1 MSTEKRIMA
10 GACLLCVG
18 VLVGCVQVWLA
29 VAGRAPAM
37 SGLSLLSLGL
47 GGLGAGLMI
56 VAGDGGPAP
65 AGVGAAP
72 ARHGPAG
79 ASGAGGAAASAST
92 PDTDDVDDDAGA
104 EEVLAAA
111 ARIVDGAVADEA
123 DAAVARIHGVPHSHL
138 RMVLSPGGQVTT
150 GAGATGD
157 GDVEGD
163 DVGVPG
169 VVCELVAPSGWM
181 GAGLISLAETLMSH
195 RRMQELLGQL
205 AADGD
210 ASAIAA
216 AEYLRID
223 IPDGREQ

>member
-1 MSTEKRIMA
+1 MSTEKRIML

-18 VLVGCVQVWLA
+18 VLVGCVQAWLA

-37 SGLSLLSLGL
+37 SGLSLLALGL

-65 AGVGAAP
+65 AGVGAEP
-72 ARHGPAG
+72 VPHGPAG
-79 ASGAGGAAASAST
+79 ASGAAASAPS
-92 PDTDDVDDDAGA
+92 PDTDDVDDGAGA
-104 EEVLAAA
+104 EDVLAAA
-111 ARIVDGAVADEA
+111 ARIVDGAVACET
-123 DAAVARIHGVPHSHL
+123 DAVVKRIHAVPHSHL

-150 GAGATGD
+150 GTDADGD
-157 GDVEGD
+157 GDG
-163 DVGVPG
+163 GVPG

-210 ASAIAA
+210 ESAVAA

>member
-1 MSTEKRIMA
+1 MSAEKRIMA

-29 VAGRAPAM
+29 VSGRASAM
-37 SGLSLLSLGL
+37 SGLSLLALGL

-56 VAGDGGPAP
+56 VAGDGPAP
-65 AGVGAAP
+65 AGVGAEP
-72 ARHGPAG
+72 VPHGPAG
-79 ASGAGGAAASAST
+79 ASGAAASAPT

-104 EEVLAAA
+104 EDVLAAA
-111 ARIVDGAVADEA
+111 ARIVDGAVECEA

-163 DVGVPG
+163 DGGVPG

-181 GAGLISLAETLMSH
+181 GAGLMSLAETLMSH

-205 AADGD
+205 AAAGD

>member
-1 MSTEKRIMA
+1 MSAEKRIMA

-29 VAGRAPAM
+29 VAGRAPTM

-47 GGLGAGLMI
+47 GGLGTGLMLT
-56 VAGDGGPAP
+56 ADGGPDP

-72 ARHGPAG
+72 ARHGPAD
-79 ASGAGGAAASAST
+79 ASGAAASAPT

-138 RMVLSPGGQVTT
+138 RMVLSPGGQVTA